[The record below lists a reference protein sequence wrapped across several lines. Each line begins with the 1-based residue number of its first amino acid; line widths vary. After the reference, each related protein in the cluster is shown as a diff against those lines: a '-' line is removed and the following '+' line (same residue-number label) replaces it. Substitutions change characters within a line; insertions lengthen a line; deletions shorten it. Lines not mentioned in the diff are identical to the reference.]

1 MLPSQYSRHPYPLIF
16 TNVVDLINIQD
27 SEAAWKEAVTTVKKY
42 SEPGQTPRAITYQ
55 ASHKPVLPRS
65 SYVGKLESLLFFLEN
80 TGWRW
85 LYALLLVELR
95 EGGCPSGVPTEN
107 AEPSHAG

>member
-1 MLPSQYSRHPYPLIF
+1 MLPSHYSRHPYPLIF

-65 SYVGKLESLLFFLEN
+65 SYVRTLGSLTSIIDLIN
-80 TGWRW
+80 VQ
-85 LYALLLVELR
+85 A
-95 EGGCPSGVPTEN
+95 PK
-107 AEPSHAG
+107 